1 MKKILYIFLFIYVFN
16 ICLSSYLKDFDYD
29 HFSIKTI
36 DKYSK
41 RIAAVQGKTNRT
53 KCYAKTD
60 IKINDTLFKF
70 DKQEILSSQTCFHP
84 QKMEIF
90 HNITSYTDDIYDQNK
105 ILLSFC
111 IYFALLD
118 PNNTKIPEHQ
128 KFNIFTLPIEKVKHS
143 ELLFDFPDLN
153 EFLLAG
159 TMYLVDDSEKIEK
172 VIDRVLNIK
181 DRNNTNFQLY
191 AKIYYYITT
200 HSFNVSNQ
208 AVILPFIDICNIIPY
223 YLTKP
228 DLNYTNSSIV
238 EEEGNKIIVKSTRNF
253 KQSEQYLFSYNISLD
268 NDLLMLKQGIFVHD
282 NIYDKYNIVKPFSY
296 EHNYETDEL
305 YHNLKRHNLDPN
317 LFQYKRENLGHD
329 AWFKFE
335 LIANKTSDYLFRFG
349 IIYFNWWRTHSN
361 DKNSQYRHIAKQGL
375 TLILRMCY
383 DELNEIKNRMEID
396 FDEYLLRTQEDK
408 TLTELNKKLRN
419 FTMEKVHLLHK
430 NVNYL
435 YENLVLL
442 NYNEIK
448 QRKDRYV
455 MVDPNRDA

>member
-1 MKKILYIFLFIYVFN
+1 MKKILYIFLFIYIFN

-29 HFSIKTI
+29 HFSIKAI

-41 RIAAVQGKTNRT
+41 RIAAVQGKTNKT

-143 ELLFDFPDLN
+143 ELLFDYPDLN

-282 NIYDKYNIVKPFSY
+282 NIYDKYTLNKKFSY

-305 YHNLKRHNLDPN
+305 NHNLKTNNIDPD
-317 LFQYKRENLGHD
+317 LFEFKRLNSGHD

-335 LIANKTSDYLFRFG
+335 LKANRTNYYIYRFG
-349 IIYFNWWRTHSN
+349 IIYFNWWRTLSR
-361 DKNSQYRHIAKQGL
+361 DKNSQFRHISKQAL

-383 DELNEIKNRMEID
+383 DELKEIKSRMEVG
-396 FDEYLLRTQEDK
+396 FDEYLLKTQEDK
-408 TLTELNKKLRN
+408 NLTELNRKLRN

-430 NVNYL
+430 NVHYL
-435 YENLVLL
+435 YNELIVL
-442 NYNEIK
+442 NYNDIK
-448 QRKDRYV
+448 RKKDIYV